1 MPSNM
6 KQGFSKLIIRFFNFV
21 VLSLGRIQVHTCDI
35 NDLDLNKNNSDLQH
49 CLVSSAGVGIHSFDI
64 RSFALVDL

>member
-1 MPSNM
+1 M
-6 KQGFSKLIIRFFNFV
+6 KQGFSKLIIRFFKFCCFK
-21 VLSLGRIQVHTCDI
+21 LRKDTSTCDI